1 MHNIFMNFLLL
12 FEIELQQIRLLGLSD
27 ISVYCLDFIRK
38 LWFLINI

>member
-12 FEIELQQIRLLGLSD
+12 FEIELQQIRLLELSN
-27 ISVYCLDFIRK
+27 IYVYRLNFIRK